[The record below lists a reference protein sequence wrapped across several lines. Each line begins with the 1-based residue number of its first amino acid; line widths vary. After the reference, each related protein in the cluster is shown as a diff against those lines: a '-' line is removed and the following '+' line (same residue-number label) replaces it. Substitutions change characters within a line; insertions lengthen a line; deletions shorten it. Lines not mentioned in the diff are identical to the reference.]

1 MAADEA
7 QAGKTHQGW
16 LQGKFSHRSSHSPA
30 CCLHTSVAQC
40 GIRQVS
46 PNALTPRAA
55 STHSPCS
62 SPKGDSLPPPSALA
76 GSQDPKPQQLSE
88 LHRMQPHNTTS
99 QPTASPPIAL
109 GDIPHHPQHLQ
120 QPHREGTV
128 PTHPHWSLTSLLPIL
143 PTLPPLSLPFSAACT
158 TGACALNLSARIRV
172 RSRSPLPSTEP
183 VGAAR
188 PRLPRQVMGDGVRQ
202 GWHST
207 AEGWVAT
214 ARMERIPPSLP
225 MELGLSE
232 RQRWDGKGEGV
243 QEERGFLA
251 IRGWRWLPQLQECGP
266 FRFTE
271 VFLHGI
277 TNKCQ

>member
-1 MAADEA
+1 MGASIPGLAADEA

-30 CCLHTSVAQC
+30 CCLHTSVARC

-55 STHSPCS
+55 STHTPCS

-76 GSQDPKPQQLSE
+76 GSQDPEPQQLSE
-88 LHRMQPHNTTS
+88 L
-99 QPTASPPIAL
+99 
-109 GDIPHHPQHLQ
+109 
-120 QPHREGTV
+120 
-128 PTHPHWSLTSLLPIL
+128 
-143 PTLPPLSLPFSAACT
+143 PTLPPLPLPFSATCT

-207 AEGWVAT
+207 AEGWVAA
-214 ARMERIPPSLP
+214 ARTERIPPSLP
-225 MELGLSE
+225 TELGLGLRGRDGME
-232 RQRWDGKGEGV
+232 RGKGCKRSGA
-243 QEERGFLA
+243 FLPYMA
-251 IRGWRWLPQLQECGP
+251 GGGCPSSRNAGCFGLQKC
-266 FRFTE
+266 FFVILQINVNKNE
-271 VFLHGI
+271 VYKMQHFFFFLSPNEPG
-277 TNKCQ
+277 

>member
-30 CCLHTSVAQC
+30 CCLHTSVARC

-55 STHSPCS
+55 STHTPCS

-76 GSQDPKPQQLSE
+76 GSQDPEPQQLSE
-88 LHRMQPHNTTS
+88 L
-99 QPTASPPIAL
+99 
-109 GDIPHHPQHLQ
+109 
-120 QPHREGTV
+120 
-128 PTHPHWSLTSLLPIL
+128 
-143 PTLPPLSLPFSAACT
+143 PTLPPLPLPFSAACT

-202 GWHST
+202 GWHSA

-214 ARMERIPPSLP
+214 ARTERIPPSLP

-251 IRGWRWLPQLQECGP
+251 ICGWRWLPQLQECGR
-266 FRFTE
+266 FWFTE